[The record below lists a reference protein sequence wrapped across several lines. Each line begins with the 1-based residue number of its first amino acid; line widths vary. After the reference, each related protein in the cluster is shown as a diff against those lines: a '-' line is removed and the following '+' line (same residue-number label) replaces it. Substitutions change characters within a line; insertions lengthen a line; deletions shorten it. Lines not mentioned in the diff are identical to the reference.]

1 MVTPAS
7 AIATEVA
14 VDAPSSNTPA
24 PVVSIPFP
32 APSRTVRG
40 PKLIVFISE
49 APRATEVAVAL
60 PSSNAFPAIVSIPPL
75 TVTSPPNCDALSDA
89 TVKVLSKVAA
99 SSTLKVPLIV
109 VAEPEA
115 PMLTGPAPNVT
126 VPVVVA
132 NTFAS
137 AGVLLATISPPPI

>member
-1 MVTPAS
+1 MTGPAPNVTVPVVVAYMPALAATVCDTIEAPVGAVVPTVIAPVTP
-7 AIATEVA
+7 T
-14 VDAPSSNTPA
+14 
-24 PVVSIPFP
+24 
-32 APSRTVRG
+32 
-40 PKLIVFISE
+40 
-49 APRATEVAVAL
+49 
-60 PSSNAFPAIVSIPPL
+60 
-75 TVTSPPNCDALSDA
+75 
-89 TVKVLSKVAA
+89 VLSKVAP

-132 NTFAS
+132 NTFAA